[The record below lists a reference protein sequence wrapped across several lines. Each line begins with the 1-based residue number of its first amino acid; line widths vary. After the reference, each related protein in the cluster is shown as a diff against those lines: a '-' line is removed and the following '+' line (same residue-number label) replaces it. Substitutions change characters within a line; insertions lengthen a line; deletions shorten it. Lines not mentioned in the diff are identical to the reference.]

1 MGGPRHGSLH
11 AFDAKRQRSGCR
23 CSRVCDGGKK
33 SPDHRRL
40 VVSGKRDRKG
50 VRVESERVIQFTE
63 GGDEGEDGRLG
74 EGEQWNRSGHHAT
87 IAYVTRPGPTTLFP
101 ALHLFFCMGHPSTVV
116 AGWPLR
122 TVYTKHCIDFRIEK
136 PFTVFGFVVWSDR
149 DLSAALLMPKETAPS
164 YAPTTAMS

>member
-74 EGEQWNRSGHHAT
+74 EGEQWNRSGASRHHR
-87 IAYVTRPGPTTLFP
+87 IRHP
-101 ALHLFFCMGHPSTVV
+101 AWTHNTVSCSSSFFCMGHPSTVV

-136 PFTVFGFVVWSDR
+136 PFTAFGFVVWSDR
-149 DLSAALLMPKETAPS
+149 DLSAALLTPKETAPS
-164 YAPTTAMS
+164 YAPTTTMS